1 MSHMQ
6 KAVINGLDK
15 IMFMEI
21 PKSSVILVSGA
32 EGTLKSGLVFNMMA
46 NHVKASKEHALYI
59 TLEQSAA
66 SHLANMKSLGINK
79 ENNLHIFDYRDMRL
93 EWIDSELDLVKL
105 TEEVLDSY
113 IDKYDDL
120 TLFAL
125 DSLNALYIIS
135 GQETMRNRIYNFF
148 THIREE
154 IVTSFIIM
162 ESAQS
167 RMNGQL
173 IHFPQTENFL
183 ADGIIEL
190 GMIEGNAG
198 VKRYI
203 QILKMRA
210 AKHAMEKHQISVEEN
225 GINILGPI
233 Y

>member
-1 MSHMQ
+1 MLNG
-6 KAVINGLDK
+6 VINGLDK
-15 IMFMEI
+15 ILFNEI
-21 PKSSVILVSGA
+21 PNDSVILVSGA
-32 EGTLKSGLVFNMMA
+32 EGTLKSGMVFNMMA

-59 TLEQSAA
+59 TLEQSAI

-79 ENNLHIFDYRDMRL
+79 ENNLHIFDYKDMRL
-93 EWIDSELDLVKL
+93 EWIDSELDLIRM

-113 IDKYDDL
+113 KDKYDDL

-125 DSLNALYIIS
+125 DSLNALYTIS
-135 GQETMRNRIYNFF
+135 GQEPMRNRIYNFF
-148 THIREE
+148 THVREE
-154 IVTSFIIM
+154 IMTSFLIM

-167 RMNGQL
+167 RMSGQFSHVHQ
-173 IHFPQTENFL
+173 IEHFL
-183 ADGIIEL
+183 ADGIIQL
-190 GMIEGNAG
+190 GVIEGSSG

-210 AKHAMEKHQISVEEN
+210 AKHAMEKHQISVEEK

>member
-1 MSHMQ
+1 MTHMQ
-6 KAVINGLDK
+6 KTVINGLDK
-15 IMFMEI
+15 ILFMEI

-32 EGTLKSGLVFNMMA
+32 EGTLKSGLVFNLMA

-59 TLEQSAA
+59 TLEQSAT
-66 SHLANMKSLGINK
+66 SHLANMKSLGLNK
-79 ENNLHIFDYRDMRL
+79 ENNLHIFDYRDMRQ
-93 EWIDSELDLVKL
+93 EWIDSELDLIKL

-113 IDKYDDL
+113 KDKYDDL

-125 DSLNALYIIS
+125 DSLNALYTIS
-135 GQETMRNRIYNFF
+135 GQELVRNRIYNFF
-148 THIREE
+148 THVREE
-154 IVTSFIIM
+154 ILISFLIM

-167 RMNGQL
+167 RMSGQFS
-173 IHFPQTENFL
+173 HFHQTENFL

>member
-1 MSHMQ
+1 MSPMQ
-6 KAVINGLDK
+6 KTVINGLDK
-15 IMFMEI
+15 IMSMEI
-21 PKSSVILVSGA
+21 PKDSVILVSGA

-59 TLEQSAA
+59 TLEQSAT
-66 SHLANMKSLGINK
+66 SHLANMKSLGLNK
-79 ENNLHIFDYRDMRL
+79 DNNLHIFDYRDMRQ
-93 EWIDSELDLVKL
+93 EWIDSELDLIKL
-105 TEEVLDSY
+105 TEEVLDSFK
-113 IDKYDDL
+113 DKYDL

-125 DSLNALYIIS
+125 DSLNALYAIS
-135 GQETMRNRIYNFF
+135 GQEFMRNRIYNFF
-148 THIREE
+148 THVREE
-154 IVTSFIIM
+154 ILISFFIM

-167 RMNGQL
+167 RISGQFSH
-173 IHFPQTENFL
+173 IHQTENFL

-190 GMIEGNAG
+190 GMIEGNGG